1 MGTEDDTGRI
11 RTGIAHYDRLFID
24 AFVYP
29 VEVRLLLKCVS
40 LSLLGFLMLPFLVLL
55 GYFQRVD
62 EWTATVGYS
71 GRTLPVL
78 DLNDWRALTKEGAIV
93 LLLLLA
99 FQLPATLVYQ
109 LVPSV
114 VYYPVVL
121 LAGYVAVGFY
131 VTYLGRG
138 GVREA
143 FESGE
148 FSELLTK
155 VYYIKTFGLYVLIF
169 GIMYYVIMFEGTFA
183 FVFLID
189 SVFSIE
195 RTAQML
201 AVPETWGWYG
211 VSVVWYLIYFP
222 YVALV
227 SFGYWGRIYHH
238 AENRGIV
245 DTRSKDTS

>member
-11 RTGIAHYDRLFID
+11 RTEIAHYDRLFID

-29 VEVRLLLKCVS
+29 AKLSILLKCVS
-40 LSLLGFLMLPFLVLL
+40 LSLLGFLVLPFLALL
-55 GYFQRVD
+55 GYFYRVG
-62 EWTATVGYS
+62 ERTATVGYS
-71 GRTLPVL
+71 DGVLPSL
-78 DLNDWRALTKEGAIV
+78 NLNDWRVLSKEGAVV

-99 FQLPATLVYQ
+99 FQVPATLVYQ

-114 VYYPVVL
+114 VYYLVVL
-121 LAGYVAVGFY
+121 LAGYVVVAFY

-138 GVREA
+138 GVRES

-148 FSELLTK
+148 VSELLTTP
-155 VYYIKTFGLYVLIF
+155 YYLKAFGLYVVIF
-169 GIMYYVIMFEGTFA
+169 GVVYYVIMLGGTFS
-183 FVFLID
+183 FVILVD
-189 SVFSIE
+189 SVFPLKE
-195 RTAQML
+195 AAQML
-201 AVPETWGWYG
+201 AVPERWVWYS

-227 SFGYWGRIYHH
+227 SFGYWGTVYHH

-245 DTRSKDTS
+245 DTQSKDTS